1 MGQLNGASYL
11 CGSWGGILTDSCETV
26 ESLSTSSMRGV
37 NWKWMCVTVQ
47 DLCSKQD
54 EVGDRGQELRQ
65 GGRCERDA
73 KGTPV

>member
-1 MGQLNGASYL
+1 MGQLNGASYP
-11 CGSWGGILTDSCETV
+11 CGSWGGILTDTAETV

-37 NWKWMCVTVQ
+37 NWKRMCVTVQ

-54 EVGDRGQELRQ
+54 EVGDE
-65 GGRCERDA
+65 GRNSVREEDVSDA